1 MSDFWIYNKIFK
13 DYVNKARLWNLM
25 TTYKKKK
32 KHKHV
37 WSLQQKKKQNDINLL
52 YLKKSSQ
59 WYACKGAQNKTKKKN
74 VIMKEL
80 EDIKQRSWTS
90 HSSMW

>member
-1 MSDFWIYNKIFK
+1 MRPHDKPTKN
-13 DYVNKARLWNLM
+13 
-25 TTYKKKK
+25 KK
-32 KHKHV
+32 KHKHI
-37 WSLQQKKKQNDINLL
+37 WNLQQKKKQNDIDLL

-59 WYACKGAQNKTKKKN
+59 WYVCKGAQNKTKKKN

-80 EDIKQRSWTS
+80 EDIKQRSWMS